1 MKSGLSA
8 GFIAVFLTF
17 AATAATPAPVAQK
30 PLVATAADDA
40 VFQKTTQAARPF
52 SAVLRYGPGTAAG
65 CQSLSDNSSAICLLL
80 ALHVIELSK
89 KRVTETRL

>member
-1 MKSGLSA
+1 MKSGLFTGLFALS
-8 GFIAVFLTF
+8 LTF
-17 AATAATPAPVAQK
+17 AATDAAPAPVAQK
-30 PLVATAADDA
+30 PVQAAVMDNLVQQRDS
-40 VFQKTTQAARPF
+40 QAARPF
-52 SAVLRYGPGTAAG
+52 SAVLRYGPTTAAG